1 MTEMTEMTVVFRY
14 YSKGTDDLLP
24 SQISHTDFNDLN
36 LEEPG
41 RYISHAGK
49 CHFLGEDR
57 RDNFSRVEIFPTKH

>member
-1 MTEMTEMTVVFRY
+1 MCRY
-14 YSKGTDDLLP
+14 YSQVEGGLLAT
-24 SQISHTDFNDLN
+24 QISHTDFNDLN

-57 RDNFSRVEIFPTKH
+57 QDNFSRVEIFPTKH